1 MDFGRHC
8 GPERRDS
15 NGVKVAGWGAEWRGI
30 LFRQTYPQ
38 LADVVAKT
46 RKWFP
51 RIFPDATFS
60 EQKMTWKW
68 STGEELL
75 LRHMQK
81 EDDYWNYHGHCVDEG
96 DVLIREKGWLPIQQV
111 VVGQEVLSWDKEK
124 NEACWERVDHA
135 VHEQYEGELVRYK
148 GRGRYM
154 SFTPNHRLVEAN
166 GERTPYVELE
176 RNAELLNG
184 GWGWAGQEIGEVS
197 VPEISRTH
205 GGGTPD
211 PNPLKISGD
220 HYCEFMG
227 WFLSEGWVL
236 HSDNNTNLIG
246 VSQTKIQHRLKI
258 QSLLSSM
265 RIKFRSDPNGF
276 CWQSKSWNKWLKKF
290 GKCRD
295 KYIPEKIKNATTE
308 QLKLFFDA
316 FVDGDGSR
324 QSGRC
329 YIYTSS
335 VQLRDGLTEIAT
347 KLGYAVYAT
356 EKQKPNRRGLAYT
369 IACNPKK
376 TLQLKTDNR
385 QRDIKQPSSQVQRVP
400 FSGEVYCLGVRKT
413 HTFFVRQRGS
423 VWLSSNSYP
432 WIGWEE
438 LTTWPNDK
446 CYKVMMACSRSTMPG
461 MPRKYRATTNPYGIG
476 HNFVKSR
483 FQIRS
488 RKWPDIIGTIID
500 YDSKDYPEGMEI
512 PQRVAIHGY
521 LCENKVLLHADP
533 GYEARL
539 REAARN
545 PSELA
550 AWLEGSWDIVAGGM
564 FDDVWSPQHHIVS
577 NFDVPHS
584 WEIQRSFDWGSSKP
598 FSVGWWARSDG
609 TDYMARGK
617 RYSTVP
623 GDLFR
628 VAEWYGWNGQP
639 NEGLRMVSRDIAK
652 EILHR
657 EGRLFS
663 GRRINP
669 GPADGSI
676 YDKIENS
683 SIGDEMMAVGV
694 YWTRADKS
702 PGSRKQG
709 WEKMRSMLKQSTEDH
724 REEAGMFVCEG
735 CHQFIRTVP
744 VLPRSERD
752 PDDVDTDAEDHTGD
766 ESRYMALTRSQRL
779 GVTPIEGR

>member
-1 MDFGRHC
+1 MNDSGVIWKDKEGQLLPYITRRDGSLQEVAWAPQEGSQTAFYECPLYEVNYCGTRGPGKTDVLLMDFGRHC
-8 GPERRDS
+8 GPEKLDG

-38 LADVVAKT
+38 LADIVAKT

-75 LRHMQK
+75 LRHMLK
-81 EDDYWNYHGHCVDEG
+81 EDDYWNYHGH
-96 DVLIREKGWLPIQQV
+96 
-111 VVGQEVLSWDKEK
+111 
-124 NEACWERVDHA
+124 A
-135 VHEQYEGELVRYK
+135 
-148 GRGRYM
+148 
-154 SFTPNHRLVEAN
+154 
-166 GERTPYVELE
+166 
-176 RNAELLNG
+176 
-184 GWGWAGQEIGEVS
+184 
-197 VPEISRTH
+197 
-205 GGGTPD
+205 
-211 PNPLKISGD
+211 
-220 HYCEFMG
+220 
-227 WFLSEGWVL
+227 
-236 HSDNNTNLIG
+236 
-246 VSQTKIQHRLKI
+246 
-258 QSLLSSM
+258 
-265 RIKFRSDPNGF
+265 
-276 CWQSKSWNKWLKKF
+276 
-290 GKCRD
+290 
-295 KYIPEKIKNATTE
+295 
-308 QLKLFFDA
+308 
-316 FVDGDGSR
+316 
-324 QSGRC
+324 
-329 YIYTSS
+329 
-335 VQLRDGLTEIAT
+335 
-347 KLGYAVYAT
+347 
-356 EKQKPNRRGLAYT
+356 
-369 IACNPKK
+369 
-376 TLQLKTDNR
+376 
-385 QRDIKQPSSQVQRVP
+385 
-400 FSGEVYCLGVRKT
+400 
-413 HTFFVRQRGS
+413 
-423 VWLSSNSYP
+423 YP

-438 LTTWPNDK
+438 LTTWKDDK

-461 MPRKYRATTNPYGIG
+461 MPRKYRATCNPYGIG
-476 HNFVKSR
+476 HNWVKSR
-483 FQIRS
+483 FQIRT
-488 RKWPDIIGTIID
+488 RRWPDILGTIID
-500 YDSKDYPEGMEI
+500 YDSKDFPEGMEV
-512 PQRVAIHGY
+512 PQRVAIHGF

-564 FDDVWSPQHHIVS
+564 FDDVWSPSHHIVS
-577 NFDVPHS
+577 NFEVPHS
-584 WEIQRSFDWGSSKP
+584 WEIQRAFDWGSSKP

-639 NEGLRMVSRDIAK
+639 NEGLKMISRDIALG
-652 EILHR
+652 ILDR
-657 EGRLFS
+657 EKRLFS

-702 PGSRKQG
+702 PGSRTQG
-709 WEKMRSMLKQSTEDH
+709 WEKMRSMLKQSTQRP

-744 VLPRSERD
+744 VLPRDEKNL
-752 PDDVDTDAEDHTGD
+752 DDVDTDAEDHIGD

-779 GVTPIEGR
+779 GVTPLEGR